1 MNKLNVRFFSIGM
14 LVATIIVFLYGF
26 LFNNESKKTDQAE
39 VKEGYTLVENDRLDL
54 FNDKI
59 ANLEKENEQLKATI
73 ESYKKDKTK
82 EQKEVVFKFE
92 IREGMSLEDIAKGL
106 KGINIIKDQKDFIK
120 FMVKNGY
127 EKKVQ
132 PGEFSFK
139 QGMSNK
145 DIAEMITK

>member
-14 LVATIIVFLYGF
+14 LVATIIVLLYGF
-26 LFNNESKKTDQAE
+26 FFNNESNKTDQAE
-39 VKEGYTLVENDRLDL
+39 AKEGYTLVENNRLDL
-54 FNDKI
+54 FNEKI

-73 ESYKKDKTK
+73 ESYKKEKSK
-82 EQKEVVFKFE
+82 EQKEVVYKFQ

-106 KGINIIKDQKDFIK
+106 NGIYIITDQKDFVK

-127 EKKVQ
+127 EKKIQ

-145 DIAEMITK
+145 EIAEMITK